1 MPTNDMFVFIGL
13 KWSLKSWAFA
23 VQQNLIERLKETSL
37 HHDSKALVMALV
49 LGNKKE
55 FSEERIQQYQR
66 AGAMHLLAISG
77 LHIGIILLLLR
88 FLVEPLKKIRYGAV
102 LSGVL
107 PIVLLWCFAL
117 ITGGSSSVI
126 RAVTMFSFLQVGMA
140 LKRKNVRM
148 QGVWVSFMV
157 LLFVRPQLLFDVGF
171 QLSYAAVFVIVW
183 MMPHWQRIFIKKS
196 PLVRY
201 IATLIGLGG
210 IAQLSVLPISLF
222 YFHQFPMLFW
232 LSNLVLVPF
241 VGIIIILGVGCVII
255 SFFSPVKWFYI
266 SSDFI
271 FSTYQTIVGW
281 IAQWEGFFIEHIPF
295 RSSDALLLGAT
306 IISLFILLEQPKK
319 HRVVL
324 FGILSFGF
332 HAQLYLDWNTPPQ
345 ATIVHL
351 YKNSLILTADAENV
365 VAFSALQTPKAMHIC
380 QQFQQYYRLKSI
392 EYKPLRNTYKDLL
405 VVDSSGVYLGIGKQP
420 SVLLRQ
426 SPKIHLE
433 ALIDS
438 LSPQIIIADGSN
450 YPSFVARWRKTC
462 ASKGLRFHAT
472 TTQGAYPLN

>member
-1 MPTNDMFVFIGL
+1 
-13 KWSLKSWAFA
+13 
-23 VQQNLIERLKETSL
+23 
-37 HHDSKALVMALV
+37 
-49 LGNKKE
+49 
-55 FSEERIQQYQR
+55 
-66 AGAMHLLAISG
+66 MHLLAISG

-88 FLVEPLKKIRYGAV
+88 YLVAPLKKIRYGAV

-126 RAVTMFSFLQVGMA
+126 RAVTIFSFLQVGMA

-171 QLSYAAVFVIVW
+171 QLSYAVVFGIVW

-222 YFHQFPMLFW
+222 YFHQF
-232 LSNLVLVPF
+232 
-241 VGIIIILGVGCVII
+241 
-255 SFFSPVKWFYI
+255 
-266 SSDFI
+266 
-271 FSTYQTIVGW
+271 
-281 IAQWEGFFIEHIPF
+281 
-295 RSSDALLLGAT
+295 
-306 IISLFILLEQPKK
+306 
-319 HRVVL
+319 
-324 FGILSFGF
+324 
-332 HAQLYLDWNTPPQ
+332 
-345 ATIVHL
+345 
-351 YKNSLILTADAENV
+351 
-365 VAFSALQTPKAMHIC
+365 
-380 QQFQQYYRLKSI
+380 QQYYRLRSI

-450 YPSFVARWRKTC
+450 YPSFVARWKKPVQAKEY
-462 ASKGLRFHAT
+462 ASTQRQPKGLI
-472 TTQGAYPLN
+472 P